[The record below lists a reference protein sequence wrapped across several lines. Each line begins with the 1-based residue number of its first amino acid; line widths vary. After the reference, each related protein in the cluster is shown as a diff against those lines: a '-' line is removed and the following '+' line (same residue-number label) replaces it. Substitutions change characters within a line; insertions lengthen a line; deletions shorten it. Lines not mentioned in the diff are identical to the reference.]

1 MTTIL
6 AVDTSTEA
14 CSVALQIGNETIAQY
29 ADEPRSHSRLL
40 MPMVQ
45 QVLAEA
51 QIKVNQLDAIGVSI
65 GPGSFTGLRI
75 GFAAVQGMA
84 YGADIPVTPVST
96 LELIAA
102 TFKRQQN
109 IQAGDVITLLD
120 ARMSEFN
127 LGRYRLDKNNQI
139 VALEADQLVSTE
151 QALELIKANQPSA
164 IIGDA
169 GNLFESA
176 PQHAELFTPI
186 YPNAIDLLPMAKQQ
200 LDQGSAVN
208 IESVD
213 LVYLRGT
220 EAWQKRKRLRATQ
233 EQIN

>member
-14 CSVALQIGNETIAQY
+14 CSVALQIGGECIAKY

-84 YGADIPVTPVST
+84 YGADIPVAPVST

-102 TFKRQQN
+102 TYRRQQN
-109 IQAGDVITLLD
+109 AQSGEIMALLD

-127 LGRYRLDKNNQI
+127 LGRYSLEDNNQI
-139 VALEADQLVSTE
+139 VAQEADQLVSAE
-151 QALELIKANQPSA
+151 QAIEFINTNKPSA

-176 PQHAELFTPI
+176 PQYAELYTPI
-186 YPNAIDLLPMAKQQ
+186 YPNAIDLLPMAEQQ
-200 LDQGSAVN
+200 FAQGSAVN
-208 IESVD
+208 IEAVD

-220 EAWQKRKRLRATQ
+220 EAWQKRKRLRATE
-233 EQIN
+233 EQVN

>member
-14 CSVALQIGNETIAQY
+14 CSVALQIGGECIAKY

-96 LELIAA
+96 LELIVA
-102 TFKRQQN
+102 TYRRQQN
-109 IQAGDVITLLD
+109 TQSGEIMALLD

-127 LGRYRLDKNNQI
+127 LGRYSLEDNNLI
-139 VALEADQLVSTE
+139 VAQEADQLVSAE
-151 QALELIKANQPSA
+151 QAIEFINANKPSA

-176 PQHAELFTPI
+176 PQYTELFTPI
-186 YPNAIDLLPMAKQQ
+186 YPNAIDILPMAEQQ
-200 LDQGSAVN
+200 LAQGSAVN
-208 IESVD
+208 IEAVD

-220 EAWQKRKRLRATQ
+220 EAWQKRKRLRATE
-233 EQIN
+233 EQVN

>member
-14 CSVALQIGNETIAQY
+14 CSVALQIGNETIAKF

-84 YGADIPVTPVST
+84 YGADIPITPVST
-96 LELIAA
+96 LELMVA
-102 TFKRQQN
+102 TFRRQKN
-109 IQAGDVITLLD
+109 PAVGEIMALLD

-127 LGRYRLDKNNQI
+127 LGRYQLNDNHQI
-139 VALEADQLVSTE
+139 VALQVDQLASTE
-151 QALELIKANQPSA
+151 QTLELIQANNPGA

-176 PQHAELFTPI
+176 PQLADQFTQI
-186 YPNAIDLLPMAKQQ
+186 YPNAIDILPMAMQQ
-200 LDQGSAVN
+200 FDQGLAVN
-208 IESVD
+208 IESID

-220 EAWQKRKRLRATQ
+220 EAWQKRKRLRTST
-233 EQIN
+233 EEVN

>member
-14 CSVALQIGNETIAQY
+14 CSVALQIGNETIAKF

-96 LELIAA
+96 LELMVA
-102 TFKRQQN
+102 TFRRQKTPAVGE
-109 IQAGDVITLLD
+109 IMALLD

-127 LGRYRLDKNNQI
+127 LGRYQLNDNHQI
-139 VALEADQLVSTE
+139 VALQVDQLVSAE
-151 QALELIKANQPSA
+151 QALELIEATNPSA

-176 PQHAELFTPI
+176 SQLADKFTQI
-186 YPNAIDLLPMAKQQ
+186 YPNAIDILPMAMQQ
-200 LDQGSAVN
+200 FNQGLAVN
-208 IESVD
+208 IESID

-220 EAWQKRKRLRATQ
+220 EAWQKRKRLRASA
-233 EQIN
+233 EEVN

>member
-14 CSVALQIGNETIAQY
+14 CSVALQIGDKTIAKF

-102 TFKRQQN
+102 TYRRQQN
-109 IQAGDVITLLD
+109 TQSGEIMALLD

-127 LGRYRLDKNNQI
+127 LGRYCLEDNNQI
-139 VALEADQLVSTE
+139 VALETDRLVSTE
-151 QALELIKANQPSA
+151 QAIELIKANNPSA

-176 PQHAELFTPI
+176 PQYAELFTPL
-186 YPNAIDLLPMAKQQ
+186 YPNAIDLLPMAEQQ
-200 LDQGSAVN
+200 LAQGSAVN
-208 IESVD
+208 IEAVD

-220 EAWQKRKRLRATQ
+220 EAWQKRKRLRATE
-233 EQIN
+233 EQVN

>member
-14 CSVALQIGNETIAQY
+14 CSVALQIGDKTIAKF

-51 QIKVNQLDAIGVSI
+51 EIKVNQLDVIGVSI

-84 YGADIPVTPVST
+84 YGADIPVAPLST
-96 LELIAA
+96 LELMAA
-102 TFKRQQN
+102 TYVRQESA
-109 IQAGDVITLLD
+109 QAGEIIALLD

-127 LGRYRLDKNNQI
+127 VGRYKLDDNKQI
-139 VALEADQLVSTE
+139 VALEADQLMTAE
-151 QALELIKANQPSA
+151 QVIELLKASNPKA
-164 IIGDA
+164 IIGDG
-169 GNLFESA
+169 GNLFELV
-176 PQHAELFTPI
+176 PQFAERFTQI
-186 YPNAIDLLPMAKQQ
+186 YPNAVDILPIAQQQ
-200 LDQGSAVN
+200 LSDGLAVN
-208 IESVD
+208 IETVD

-220 EAWQKRKRLRATQ
+220 EAWQKRKRLRTA
-233 EQIN
+233 E

>member
-14 CSVALQIGNETIAQY
+14 CSVALQIGDKTIAKF

-51 QIKVNQLDAIGVSI
+51 EIKVNQLDAIGVSI

-84 YGADIPVTPVST
+84 YGADIPVAPVST
-96 LELIAA
+96 LGLMIA
-102 TFKRQQN
+102 TYVRQESA
-109 IQAGDVITLLD
+109 QAGEIIALLD

-127 LGRYRLDKNNQI
+127 LGRYQLDDNKQI
-139 VALEADQLVSTE
+139 VALEADQLMTAE
-151 QALELIKANQPSA
+151 QVIELLKANNPKA
-164 IIGDA
+164 IIGDG
-169 GNLFESA
+169 GNLFELV
-176 PQHAELFTPI
+176 PQFAERFTQI
-186 YPNAIDLLPMAKQQ
+186 YPNAVDILPIAQQQ
-200 LDQGSAVN
+200 LSDGLAVN
-208 IESVD
+208 IETVD

-220 EAWQKRKRLRATQ
+220 EAWQKRKRLRTA
-233 EQIN
+233 EQGAS

>member
-14 CSVALQIGNETIAQY
+14 CSVALQIGDKTIAKFV
-29 ADEPRSHSRLL
+29 DEPRSHSRLL

-84 YGADIPVTPVST
+84 YGADIPVVPIST
-96 LELIAA
+96 LKLMVA
-102 TFKRQQN
+102 TYSRKQN
-109 IQAGDVITLLD
+109 TAVGEITALLD

-127 LGRYRLDKNNQI
+127 LGRYKLEDNNQI
-139 VALEADQLVSTE
+139 VALEDDRPVSAE
-151 QALELIKANQPSA
+151 QVIALIEANNPSA
-164 IIGDA
+164 IIGDS
-169 GNLFESA
+169 GNLFETA
-176 PQHAELFTPI
+176 PQLADQFTQI
-186 YPNAIDLLPMAKQQ
+186 YPNAIDILPMALQQ
-200 LDQGSAVN
+200 FNQGLAVN
-208 IESVD
+208 IESID

-220 EAWQKRKRLRATQ
+220 EAWQKRKRLRASA
-233 EQIN
+233 EEVN

>member
-14 CSVALQIGNETIAQY
+14 CSVALQIGDKTIAKF

-45 QVLAEA
+45 QVLSEAE
-51 QIKVNQLDAIGVSI
+51 IRVNQLDAIGVSI

-84 YGADIPVTPVST
+84 YGADIPVAPVST
-96 LELIAA
+96 LELMAA
-102 TFKRQQN
+102 TYVRQESA
-109 IQAGDVITLLD
+109 QAGEIIALLD

-127 LGRYRLDKNNQI
+127 LGRYQLDDNKQI
-139 VALEADQLVSTE
+139 VALETDQLMTAE
-151 QALELIKANQPSA
+151 QVIELLKANNPSV

-169 GNLFESA
+169 GNLFELA
-176 PQHAELFTPI
+176 PQFAKRFTQI
-186 YPNAIDLLPMAKQQ
+186 YPNAVDILPVAQQQ
-200 LDQGSAVN
+200 LSDGLAVN
-208 IESVD
+208 IETVD

-220 EAWQKRKRLRATQ
+220 EAVSYTHLTLPTTPYV
-233 EQIN
+233 

>member
-1 MTTIL
+1 MSTIL

-14 CSVALQIGNETIAQY
+14 CSVALQIGSETIAKF

-51 QIKVNQLDAIGVSI
+51 EIKVNQLDVIGVSI

-84 YGADIPVTPVST
+84 YGADIPVAPVST
-96 LELIAA
+96 LELMIA
-102 TFKRQQN
+102 TYGRQENPQSGE
-109 IQAGDVITLLD
+109 IMALLD

-127 LGRYRLDKNNQI
+127 VGRYQLDDNKQI
-139 VALEADQLVSTE
+139 AALETDQLMTAE
-151 QALELIKANQPSA
+151 QVVELLKANNPNA
-164 IIGDA
+164 IIGDG
-169 GNLFESA
+169 GNLFELA
-176 PQHAELFTPI
+176 PQFAKSFTQI
-186 YPNAIDLLPMAKQQ
+186 YPNAVDILPIAQQQ
-200 LDQGSAVN
+200 LSDGLAVN
-208 IESVD
+208 IETVD

-220 EAWQKRKRLRATQ
+220 DAWQKRKRLRTT
-233 EQIN
+233 EQGAS

>member
-14 CSVALQIGNETIAQY
+14 CSVALQIGNETIAKF

-96 LELIAA
+96 LELMVA
-102 TFKRQQN
+102 TFRRQKN
-109 IQAGDVITLLD
+109 PAVVEIMALLD

-127 LGRYRLDKNNQI
+127 LGRYQLNDNHQI
-139 VALEADQLVSTE
+139 VALQVDQLASTE
-151 QALELIKANQPSA
+151 QTLELIEATNPSA

-176 PQHAELFTPI
+176 PQLADQFTQI
-186 YPNAIDLLPMAKQQ
+186 YPNAIDILPMAMQQ
-200 LDQGSAVN
+200 FNQGLAVN
-208 IESVD
+208 IESID

-220 EAWQKRKRLRATQ
+220 EAWQKRKRLRASA
-233 EQIN
+233 EEVN

>member
-14 CSVALQIGNETIAQY
+14 CSVALQIGNETIAKF

-84 YGADIPVTPVST
+84 YGADIPVVPIST
-96 LELIAA
+96 LKLMVA
-102 TFKRQQN
+102 TYSRQQN
-109 IQAGDVITLLD
+109 TAVCEITALLD

-127 LGRYRLDKNNQI
+127 LGRYKLEDNNQI
-139 VALEADQLVSTE
+139 VALEDDRPVSAE
-151 QALELIKANQPSA
+151 QVIALIEANNPSA
-164 IIGDA
+164 IIGDS
-169 GNLFESA
+169 GNLFETA
-176 PQHAELFTPI
+176 PQLADQFTQI
-186 YPNAIDLLPMAKQQ
+186 YPNAIDILPMALQQ
-200 LDQGSAVN
+200 FNQGLAVN
-208 IESVD
+208 IESID

-220 EAWQKRKRLRATQ
+220 EAWQKRKRLRASA
-233 EQIN
+233 EEVN

>member
-14 CSVALQIGNETIAQY
+14 CSVALQIGNETIAKF

-84 YGADIPVTPVST
+84 YGADIPVVPIST
-96 LELIAA
+96 LKLMVA
-102 TFKRQQN
+102 TFRRQKN
-109 IQAGDVITLLD
+109 PAVGEIMALLD

-127 LGRYRLDKNNQI
+127 LGRYKLEDNHQI
-139 VALEADQLVSTE
+139 VALEDDRLVSAE
-151 QALELIKANQPSA
+151 QVIALIEANNQNA
-164 IIGDA
+164 IIGDS
-169 GNLFESA
+169 GNLFETA
-176 PQHAELFTPI
+176 PQLADQFTQI
-186 YPNAIDLLPMAKQQ
+186 YPNAIDILPMTLQQ
-200 LDQGSAVN
+200 FNQGLAVN
-208 IESVD
+208 IESID

-220 EAWQKRKRLRATQ
+220 EAWQKRKRLRASA
-233 EQIN
+233 EEVN

>member
-102 TFKRQQN
+102 TYRRQQN

-186 YPNAIDLLPMAKQQ
+186 YPNAIDILPMAKQQ

-233 EQIN
+233 EQVN

>member
-14 CSVALQIGNETIAQY
+14 CSVALQIGDKTIAKF

-45 QVLAEA
+45 EVLAEA
-51 QIKVNQLDAIGVSI
+51 DIRVNQLDAIGVSI

-84 YGADIPVTPVST
+84 YGADIPVVPVST
-96 LELIAA
+96 LELITA
-102 TFKRQQN
+102 TYTRQEN
-109 IQAGDVITLLD
+109 PKAGEIIALLD

-127 LGRYRLDKNNQI
+127 LGRYRVDDNYQI
-139 VALEADQLVSTE
+139 VALEADRLLSSDQVI
-151 QALELIKANQPSA
+151 ELIAANQGISV
-164 IIGDA
+164 IGDA
-169 GNLFESA
+169 GGLLESA
-176 PQHAELFTPI
+176 PELKGQFTHI
-186 YPNAIDLLPMAKQQ
+186 YPNAIDMLSLAKTEYLAQR
-200 LDQGSAVN
+200 AVA
-208 IESVD
+208 IETVD

-220 EAWQKRKRLRATQ
+220 EAWQKRKRLRTT
-233 EQIN
+233 EGEVN

>member
-14 CSVALQIGNETIAQY
+14 CSVALQIGNETIAKF

-96 LELIAA
+96 LELMVA
-102 TFKRQQN
+102 TFRRQKN
-109 IQAGDVITLLD
+109 PAVVEIMALLD

-127 LGRYRLDKNNQI
+127 LGRYQLNDNHQI
-139 VALEADQLVSTE
+139 VALQVDQLASTE
-151 QALELIKANQPSA
+151 QTLELIEATNPSA

-176 PQHAELFTPI
+176 PQLADQFTQI
-186 YPNAIDLLPMAKQQ
+186 YPNAIDILPMAMQQ
-200 LDQGSAVN
+200 FNQGLAVN
-208 IESVD
+208 IESID

-220 EAWQKRKRLRATQ
+220 EAWQKRKRSRASA
-233 EQIN
+233 EEVN

>member
-14 CSVALQIGNETIAQY
+14 CSVALQIGNETIAKF

-84 YGADIPVTPVST
+84 YGADIPVIPIST
-96 LELIAA
+96 LKLMVA
-102 TFKRQQN
+102 TYSRQQN
-109 IQAGDVITLLD
+109 TAVCEITALLD

-127 LGRYRLDKNNQI
+127 LGRYKLEDNNQI
-139 VALEADQLVSTE
+139 VALEDDRPVSAE
-151 QALELIKANQPSA
+151 QVIALIEANNPSA
-164 IIGDA
+164 IIGDS
-169 GNLFESA
+169 GNLFETA
-176 PQHAELFTPI
+176 PQLADQFTQI
-186 YPNAIDLLPMAKQQ
+186 YPNAIDILPMALQQ
-200 LDQGSAVN
+200 FNQGLAVN
-208 IESVD
+208 IESID

-220 EAWQKRKRLRATQ
+220 EAWQKRKRLRASA
-233 EQIN
+233 EEVN

>member
-14 CSVALQIGNETIAQY
+14 CSVALQIGSETIAKF

-84 YGADIPVTPVST
+84 YGADIPVAPVST
-96 LELIAA
+96 LELMAA
-102 TFKRQQN
+102 TYVRQESA
-109 IQAGDVITLLD
+109 QAGEIIALLD

-127 LGRYRLDKNNQI
+127 LGRYQLDDNKQI
-139 VALEADQLVSTE
+139 VALEADQLMTAE
-151 QALELIKANQPSA
+151 QVIELLEANNPKA
-164 IIGDA
+164 IIGDG
-169 GNLFESA
+169 GNLFELV
-176 PQHAELFTPI
+176 PQFAERFTQI
-186 YPNAIDLLPMAKQQ
+186 YPNAVDILPIAQQQ
-200 LDQGSAVN
+200 LSDGLAVN
-208 IESVD
+208 IETVD

-220 EAWQKRKRLRATQ
+220 EAWQKRKRLRTA
-233 EQIN
+233 EQGAS

>member
-233 EQIN
+233 EQVN

>member
-14 CSVALQIGNETIAQY
+14 CSVALQIGNETIAKF

-84 YGADIPVTPVST
+84 YGADIPVVPIST
-96 LELIAA
+96 LKLMVA
-102 TFKRQQN
+102 TYSRQQN
-109 IQAGDVITLLD
+109 TVVGEITALLD

-127 LGRYRLDKNNQI
+127 LGRYQLNDNHQI
-139 VALEADQLVSTE
+139 VALQVDQLASTE
-151 QALELIKANQPSA
+151 QTLELIEANNPSA
-164 IIGDA
+164 IIGDS
-169 GNLFESA
+169 GDLFETA
-176 PQHAELFTPI
+176 PQLADQFTQI
-186 YPNAIDLLPMAKQQ
+186 YPNAIDILPMTLQQ
-200 LDQGSAVN
+200 FNQGLAVN
-208 IESVD
+208 IESID

-220 EAWQKRKRLRATQ
+220 EAWQKRKRLRESA
-233 EQIN
+233 EEVN

>member
-14 CSVALQIGNETIAQY
+14 CSVALQIGNETIAKF

-96 LELIAA
+96 LELMVA
-102 TFKRQQN
+102 TFRRQKTPAVGE
-109 IQAGDVITLLD
+109 IMALLD

-127 LGRYRLDKNNQI
+127 LGRYQLNDNHQI
-139 VALEADQLVSTE
+139 VALQVDQFVSAE
-151 QALELIKANQPSA
+151 QALELIEATNPSA

-176 PQHAELFTPI
+176 SQLADKFTQI
-186 YPNAIDLLPMAKQQ
+186 YPNAIDILPMAMQQ
-200 LDQGSAVN
+200 FNQGLAVN
-208 IESVD
+208 IESID

-220 EAWQKRKRLRATQ
+220 EAWQKRKRLRASA
-233 EQIN
+233 EEVN

>member
-1 MTTIL
+1 
-6 AVDTSTEA
+6 
-14 CSVALQIGNETIAQY
+14 
-29 ADEPRSHSRLL
+29 
-40 MPMVQ
+40 MVQ

-51 QIKVNQLDAIGVSI
+51 DIKVNQLDAIGVST

-84 YGADIPVTPVST
+84 YGADIPVVPVST
-96 LELIAA
+96 LELMVA
-102 TFKRQQN
+102 TYGRQESA
-109 IQAGDVITLLD
+109 QAGEVIVLLD

-127 LGRYRLDKNNQI
+127 LGRYRLDDSRQI
-139 VALEADQLVSTE
+139 VALEADRLVSSE
-151 QALELIKANQPSA
+151 QVIEIIAANQPSA

-176 PQHAELFTPI
+176 PQHSGLFTKI
-186 YPNAIDLLPMAKQQ
+186 YPNAIDILPIAMQQ
-200 LDQGSAVN
+200 LAQGSAVN

-220 EAWQKRKRLRATQ
+220 EAWQKRKRLRTTA
-233 EQIN
+233 EEVS

>member
-176 PQHAELFTPI
+176 PQYAELFTPI

-233 EQIN
+233 EQVN

>member
-14 CSVALQIGNETIAQY
+14 CSVALQIGDKTIAKF

-45 QVLAEA
+45 EVLAEA
-51 QIKVNQLDAIGVSI
+51 NISVNQLDAIGVSI

-84 YGADIPVTPVST
+84 YGADIPVVPVST
-96 LELIAA
+96 LELITA
-102 TFKRQQN
+102 TYTRQEN
-109 IQAGDVITLLD
+109 PNAGEIIALLD

-127 LGRYRLDKNNQI
+127 LGRYRVDDNYQI
-139 VALEADQLVSTE
+139 VALEADRLLSSDQVI
-151 QALELIKANQPSA
+151 ELIAANQGVSV
-164 IIGDA
+164 IGDV
-169 GNLFESA
+169 GGLLEYA
-176 PQHAELFTPI
+176 PELKRQFTQI
-186 YPNAIDLLPMAKQQ
+186 YPNAIDMLSQAQTEYIAQ
-200 LDQGSAVN
+200 RAVA
-208 IESVD
+208 IETVD

-220 EAWQKRKRLRATQ
+220 DAWKKRKRLRTAA
-233 EQIN
+233 EKVN

>member
-14 CSVALQIGNETIAQY
+14 CSVALQIGDKTIAKF

-45 QVLAEA
+45 QVLSEAE
-51 QIKVNQLDAIGVSI
+51 IRVNQLDAIGVSI

-84 YGADIPVTPVST
+84 YGADIPVAPVST
-96 LELIAA
+96 LALMVA
-102 TFKRQQN
+102 TYGRQENPQSGE
-109 IQAGDVITLLD
+109 IMALLD

-127 LGRYRLDKNNQI
+127 VGRYQLGDNKQI
-139 VALEADQLVSTE
+139 VGLETDQLMTAE
-151 QALELIKANQPSA
+151 QVVELLKGNNFSV

-169 GNLFESA
+169 GNLFELA
-176 PQHAELFTPI
+176 PQFAKRFTQI
-186 YPNAIDLLPMAKQQ
+186 YPNAVDILPVAQQQ
-200 LDQGSAVN
+200 LSDGLAVN
-208 IESVD
+208 IETVD

-220 EAWQKRKRLRATQ
+220 KAWQKRKRLRTADQ
-233 EQIN
+233 GAS

>member
-14 CSVALQIGNETIAQY
+14 CSVALQIGNETIAKF

-84 YGADIPVTPVST
+84 YGADIPVVPIST
-96 LELIAA
+96 LKLMVA
-102 TFKRQQN
+102 TYSRQQN
-109 IQAGDVITLLD
+109 TVVGEIMALLD

-127 LGRYRLDKNNQI
+127 LGRYKLEDNDQI
-139 VALEADQLVSTE
+139 VALEDDRLVSAE
-151 QALELIKANQPSA
+151 QVIALIEANNPSA
-164 IIGDA
+164 IIGDS
-169 GNLFESA
+169 GNLFETA
-176 PQHAELFTPI
+176 PQIADQFTQI
-186 YPNAIDLLPMAKQQ
+186 YPNAIDILPMALQQ
-200 LDQGSAVN
+200 FNQGLAVN
-208 IESVD
+208 IESID

-220 EAWQKRKRLRATQ
+220 EAWQKRKRLRASA
-233 EQIN
+233 EEVN

>member
-102 TFKRQQN
+102 TFRRQQN

-233 EQIN
+233 EQVK

>member
-14 CSVALQIGNETIAQY
+14 CSVALQIGNETIAKF

-84 YGADIPVTPVST
+84 YGADIPVVPIST
-96 LELIAA
+96 LKLMVA
-102 TFKRQQN
+102 TYSRQQN
-109 IQAGDVITLLD
+109 TVVGEIMALLD

-127 LGRYRLDKNNQI
+127 LGRYKLEDNHQI
-139 VALEADQLVSTE
+139 VALEDDRLVSAE
-151 QALELIKANQPSA
+151 QVIALIEANNPSA
-164 IIGDA
+164 IIGDS
-169 GNLFESA
+169 GNLFETA
-176 PQHAELFTPI
+176 PQLADQFTQI
-186 YPNAIDLLPMAKQQ
+186 YPNAIDILPMALQQ
-200 LDQGSAVN
+200 FNQGLAVN
-208 IESVD
+208 IESID

-220 EAWQKRKRLRATQ
+220 EAWQKRKRLRASA
-233 EQIN
+233 EEVN

>member
-176 PQHAELFTPI
+176 PQYAELFTPI

-220 EAWQKRKRLRATQ
+220 EAWQKRKRLRATE
-233 EQIN
+233 EQVN

>member
-1 MTTIL
+1 
-6 AVDTSTEA
+6 
-14 CSVALQIGNETIAQY
+14 
-29 ADEPRSHSRLL
+29 
-40 MPMVQ
+40 VQ

-84 YGADIPVTPVST
+84 YGAEIPVTPVST

-102 TFKRQQN
+102 TYRRQQN

-176 PQHAELFTPI
+176 TQHAELFTPI
-186 YPNAIDLLPMAKQQ
+186 YPNAIDILPMAKQQ

-233 EQIN
+233 EQVN

>member
-14 CSVALQIGNETIAQY
+14 CSVALQIGNETIAKF

-84 YGADIPVTPVST
+84 YGADIPVVPIST
-96 LELIAA
+96 LKLMVA
-102 TFKRQQN
+102 TFRRQKN
-109 IQAGDVITLLD
+109 PAVGEIMALLD

-127 LGRYRLDKNNQI
+127 LGRYQLNDNHQI
-139 VALEADQLVSTE
+139 VALQVDQLASTE
-151 QALELIKANQPSA
+151 QTLELIEANNPSA
-164 IIGDA
+164 IIGDS
-169 GNLFESA
+169 GDLFETA
-176 PQHAELFTPI
+176 PQLADQFTQI
-186 YPNAIDLLPMAKQQ
+186 YPNAIDILPMTLQQ
-200 LDQGSAVN
+200 FNQGLAVN
-208 IESVD
+208 IESID

-220 EAWQKRKRLRATQ
+220 EAWQKRKRLRESA
-233 EQIN
+233 EEVN

>member
-14 CSVALQIGNETIAQY
+14 CSVALQIGNETIAKF

-96 LELIAA
+96 LELMVA
-102 TFKRQQN
+102 TFRRQKN
-109 IQAGDVITLLD
+109 PAVGEIMALLD

-127 LGRYRLDKNNQI
+127 LGRYQLNDNHQI
-139 VALEADQLVSTE
+139 VALQVDQLVSAE
-151 QALELIKANQPSA
+151 QALELIEATNPSA

-176 PQHAELFTPI
+176 SQLADKFTQI
-186 YPNAIDLLPMAKQQ
+186 YPNAIDILPMAMQQ
-200 LDQGSAVN
+200 FNQGLAVN
-208 IESVD
+208 IESID

-220 EAWQKRKRLRATQ
+220 EAWQKRKRLRASA
-233 EQIN
+233 EEVN

>member
-14 CSVALQIGNETIAQY
+14 CSVALQIGDKTIAKF

-51 QIKVNQLDAIGVSI
+51 EIKVNQLDAIGVSI

-84 YGADIPVTPVST
+84 YGADIPVAPVST
-96 LELIAA
+96 LELMIA
-102 TFKRQQN
+102 TYVRQESA
-109 IQAGDVITLLD
+109 QAGEIIALLD

-127 LGRYRLDKNNQI
+127 LGRYQLDDNKQI
-139 VALEADQLVSTE
+139 VALEADQLMTAE
-151 QALELIKANQPSA
+151 QVIELLKANNPKA
-164 IIGDA
+164 IIGDG
-169 GNLFESA
+169 GNLFELV
-176 PQHAELFTPI
+176 PQFAERFTQIYSNAVDILPI
-186 YPNAIDLLPMAKQQ
+186 AQQQ
-200 LDQGSAVN
+200 LSDGLAVN
-208 IESVD
+208 IETVD

-220 EAWQKRKRLRATQ
+220 EAWQKRKRLRTTEQ
-233 EQIN
+233 EAN

>member
-14 CSVALQIGNETIAQY
+14 CSVALQIGNETIAKF

-84 YGADIPVTPVST
+84 YGADIPVVPIST
-96 LELIAA
+96 LKLMVA
-102 TFKRQQN
+102 TFSRQKN
-109 IQAGDVITLLD
+109 PAVGEIMALLD

-127 LGRYRLDKNNQI
+127 LGRYKLEDNHQI
-139 VALEADQLVSTE
+139 VALEDDRLVSAE
-151 QALELIKANQPSA
+151 QVIALIEANNQNA
-164 IIGDA
+164 IIGDS
-169 GNLFESA
+169 GNLFETA
-176 PQHAELFTPI
+176 PQLADQFTQI
-186 YPNAIDLLPMAKQQ
+186 YPNAIDILPMTLQQ
-200 LDQGSAVN
+200 FNQGLAVN
-208 IESVD
+208 IESID

-220 EAWQKRKRLRATQ
+220 EAWQKRKRLRASA
-233 EQIN
+233 EEVN

>member
-14 CSVALQIGNETIAQY
+14 CSVALQIGDKTIAKF

-51 QIKVNQLDAIGVSI
+51 QIKVNQLDTIGVSI

-84 YGADIPVTPVST
+84 YGADIPVAPVST
-96 LELIAA
+96 LELIVA
-102 TFKRQQN
+102 TYRRLQN
-109 IQAGDVITLLD
+109 AQSGEIMALLD

-127 LGRYRLDKNNQI
+127 LGRYSLEDNNQI
-139 VALEADQLVSTE
+139 VALEADQLVSAE
-151 QALELIKANQPSA
+151 QAIEFINANKPSA

-176 PQHAELFTPI
+176 PQYAELFTPI
-186 YPNAIDLLPMAKQQ
+186 YPNAIDLLPMAEQQ
-200 LDQGSAVN
+200 LAQGSAVN
-208 IESVD
+208 IEAVD

-220 EAWQKRKRLRATQ
+220 EAWQKRKRLRATE
-233 EQIN
+233 EQVN

>member
-14 CSVALQIGNETIAQY
+14 CSVALQIGDKTIAKF

-51 QIKVNQLDAIGVSI
+51 DIRVNQLDAIGVSI

-84 YGADIPVTPVST
+84 YGADIPVVPVST
-96 LELIAA
+96 LELLSA
-102 TFKRQQN
+102 TYKRQAN
-109 IQAGDVITLLD
+109 PQAGEIIALLD

-127 LGRYRLDKNNQI
+127 LGRYQLGQNNQI
-139 VALEADQLVSTE
+139 ALLEADQLVSSE
-151 QALELIKANQPSA
+151 HAIQLIQANKPSA
-164 IIGDA
+164 VIGDA
-169 GNLFESA
+169 GNLFELA
-176 PQHAELFTPI
+176 PQFAELFTQI
-186 YPNAIDLLPMAKQQ
+186 HPNAVDLLPIAQQQ
-200 LDQGSAVN
+200 LTDGLAVN

-220 EAWQKRKRLRATQ
+220 EAWQKRKRLRTP
-233 EQIN
+233 EQRAN